1 MRALASPP
9 PATATTQALVAAARL
24 RRAWDWVTS
33 FERVPEPLPTAP
45 SVRRGLLAAV
55 AAALAYTAFMTAY
68 CFGLQDTF
76 RTHAEELGIMDQA
89 IWNTLH
95 GHFMQ
100 ESICNSVWNI
110 NCLGDVPRFAIHFEP
125 ILIPLSLLYL
135 IVPSVKWL
143 LFIQAAGVACGAIP
157 AYLLA
162 VRRLRYASWGLIFAA
177 LYLLYPP
184 LLSAVV
190 HDFHPETPAAG
201 LLMWALYFLIT
212 RRDRA
217 LIIACVVLLMCKET
231 LTLDVM
237 TIGVF
242 AALMQ
247 RRPRLG
253 LALVALGALTLALA
267 LGLMH
272 ALSPIGQSPVAGRYD
287 ELLKHPLSAVVSG
300 VADPERQSYLVKLLG
315 PVAFLPLLSP
325 WTTFMAAPSIALNF
339 FSGFPGMYSG
349 SNQYNTDI
357 AAVLVFAAID
367 ALVWVAPAV
376 GRLARRVRPT
386 AAVSGSLS
394 SPVAS
399 AAPHAPRGV
408 ARWLRPQIAVL
419 ALVVLALPLGLQGP
433 VGHATHYLDAWPAPT
448 PHTRLGDRLLALVP
462 PDASVSAQAT
472 LVPHLSHRAHIHQ
485 FPSGASVDEYIVLDT
500 TVTDSYPFYGSQ
512 AYMDAVQSVEHK
524 PDVTVVAAQD
534 GYLILRRSDPGD

>member
-1 MRALASPP
+1 VRLFSLRALAPLGL
-9 PATATTQALVAAARL
+9 ATATGHAPAIAERL
-24 RRAWDWVTS
+24 RRAWDWVAS
-33 FERVPEPLPTAP
+33 FERAPEPLPTSP
-45 SVRRGLLAAV
+45 SVRRGLLAAI
-55 AAALAYTAFMTAY
+55 AAALVYTAFMTAY

-89 IWNTLH
+89 LWNTLH
-95 GHFMQ
+95 GRFMQ

-143 LFIQAAGVACGAIP
+143 LFIQAAGVASGAIP

-201 LLMWALYFLIT
+201 LLLWALYFLVT

-217 LIIACVVLLMCKET
+217 LIVACVVLLMCKET

-237 TIGVF
+237 AIGVF
-242 AALMQ
+242 AALIQ

-253 LALVALGALTLALA
+253 LALVTLAALTLALA

-287 ELLKHPLSAVVSG
+287 DLLKHPLSAIAHAVT
-300 VADPERQSYLVKLLG
+300 DPARLSYLVKLLG

-325 WTTFMAAPSIALNF
+325 WTAFMAAPAIALNF
-339 FSGFPGMYSG
+339 FSAFPGMYSG

-357 AAVLVFAAID
+357 AAMLIFAAID

-376 GRLARRVRPT
+376 GRLARRVRL
-386 AAVSGSLS
+386 AVSAS
-394 SPVAS
+394 SAAS
-399 AAPHAPRGV
+399 ASPQAPRGV

-433 VGHATHYLDAWPAPT
+433 VGHAAHYLDAWPTPT

-485 FPSGASVDEYIVLDT
+485 FPSGAFVDEYIVLDT
-500 TVTDSYPFYGSQ
+500 TVTDSYPFYSNR
-512 AYMDAVQSVEHK
+512 AFLRAVQLIEDQ
-524 PDVTVVAAQD
+524 PDVSVVASQD
-534 GYLILRRSDPGD
+534 GYLILHRTDPGD